1 MGSCPDRTL
10 HNPAENV
17 ELVRFEKMAP
27 AGGVRGGVFASGCL
41 ERYDSRV
48 NLVQQWEA
56 CGDNDDDEEDDD
68 DRVKVFE
75 CRETLRQERGVLW
88 ETCYEY
94 DNPVELLVEFRHDAH
109 REQRD
114 DCRGVKTLGGS
125 PV

>member
-1 MGSCPDRTL
+1 MAGS
-10 HNPAENV
+10 
-17 ELVRFEKMAP
+17 
-27 AGGVRGGVFASGCL
+27 FAAGCL

-88 ETCYEY
+88 
-94 DNPVELLVEFRHDAH
+94 
-109 REQRD
+109 
-114 DCRGVKTLGGS
+114 
-125 PV
+125 